1 MTFDEKS
8 LSVPK
13 IKQRSAVGKISF
25 VGSPAVGKTTLMKLL
40 TQRQKIEK
48 KYNPTQGFDLGTLD
62 FEGFKLKIWD
72 FGGQKAYLKHYMSQY
87 IQGSDIVFVV
97 TDSSPKNVLSTKEL
111 VSHTRTL
118 FPEDCAKIV
127 ALANKQDIDGHLE
140 PKMVKDVLQVPTYGI
155 TAIDNE
161 QRRIL
166 VEIINVIMEE
176 IEKEKSA

>member
-1 MTFDEKS
+1 MTIEENPIQVAK
-8 LSVPK
+8 LRTP
-13 IKQRSAVGKISF
+13 IGKISF

-40 TQRQKIEK
+40 TQKSKLTK
-48 KYNPTQGFDLGTLD
+48 KYNPTQGFDLGTIN
-62 FEGFKLKIWD
+62 FEGIKLKIWD

-111 VSHTRTL
+111 VNHTRSL

-127 ALANKQDIDGHLE
+127 ALANKQDMDGHLE

-155 TAIDNE
+155 SAIDNE

-176 IEKEKSA
+176 IEKEKRA

>member
-1 MTFDEKS
+1 MTIEENPIQVAKLRTS
-8 LSVPK
+8 
-13 IKQRSAVGKISF
+13 VGKISF

-40 TQRQKIEK
+40 TQRHIEKSK
-48 KYNPTQGFDLGTLD
+48 KYNPTQGFDLGTLN
-62 FEGFKLKIWD
+62 FEGIKLKIWD

-111 VSHTRTL
+111 VNHTRSL

-127 ALANKQDIDGHLE
+127 ALANKQDMDGHLE

-155 TAIDNE
+155 SAIDNE

-166 VEIINVIMEE
+166 LEMVYFG
-176 IEKEKSA
+176 

>member
-1 MTFDEKS
+1 MTIDENP
-8 LSVPK
+8 LDIPK
-13 IKQRSAVGKISF
+13 VKTRPAVGKISF

-40 TQRQKIEK
+40 TQKNIEK

-87 IQGSDIVFVV
+87 IEGSDIVFIV

-111 VSHTRTL
+111 VSHTKNL
-118 FPEDCAKIV
+118 FPDDCAKIV
-127 ALANKQDIDGHLE
+127 ALANKQDLDGHLN

-155 TAIDNE
+155 TAINQE

-176 IEKEKSA
+176 IEKEKGA

>member
-1 MTFDEKS
+1 MTLDEKS

-13 IKQRSAVGKISF
+13 IKQRSAIGKISF

-40 TQRQKIEK
+40 TQRQIEK

-62 FEGFKLKIWD
+62 FEGIKLKIWD

-111 VSHTRTL
+111 VSHTKSL

-127 ALANKQDIDGHLE
+127 ALANKQDIDGHLA

-176 IEKEKSA
+176 IEKEKRA

>member
-1 MTFDEKS
+1 MTLDENS
-8 LSVPK
+8 LSTPK

-40 TQRQKIEK
+40 TQRQIEK

-62 FEGFKLKIWD
+62 FEGIKLKIWD
-72 FGGQKAYLKHYMSQY
+72 FGGQKSYLKHYMSQF

-111 VSHTRTL
+111 VSHTRAL

-127 ALANKQDIDGHLE
+127 ALANKQDQDGTLD